1 MLILIPEYHQSPT
14 GLFIASPRFLNYFLY
29 DQQIFRNLTVF
40 KKKGSGGSPSALF
53 SAKSIHDTIRTE
65 MTCCLAESNTDQ
77 PIFHHVGIMTIDIE
91 GHSFVISMGGC
102 CSEVWCYSVIA
113 PVVTFLETVRVTR
126 NKKPRVEF
134 LMTNQQLIGVILVY
148 SLSVPQSEGTC

>member
-1 MLILIPEYHQSPT
+1 
-14 GLFIASPRFLNYFLY
+14 
-29 DQQIFRNLTVF
+29 
-40 KKKGSGGSPSALF
+40 
-53 SAKSIHDTIRTE
+53 
-65 MTCCLAESNTDQ
+65 MTSCLAESNTDQ

-126 NKKPRVEF
+126 NKKARVEF